1 MGCKPCRALTP
12 CLTRSLAAST
22 ARTNEEHRD
31 HAMPFEEILDQAI
44 DLLRRRGRVTYR
56 TLQFQFDLDDERLK
70 ALVEALIEAEQ
81 LAADEAGKV
90 LVWTPRAPE
99 PLRTAPS
106 TLVRDVLVLLL
117 ACVAGAVDALSYMGL
132 GQVLTANMTGNT
144 VLLGLALGQA
154 ETSAAVRSSI
164 ALAGFLVGASL
175 GASVTSRGPLGSM
188 GSPAVIVTLGVE
200 WCLLVAL
207 GIGWHQSSDLDQS
220 QAMQAALVMLS
231 ALAMGLQS
239 AVGRHLNIPG
249 IATTYITGT
258 LVSLSA
264 HVVTRARSAQAFPMG
279 PVPLPPTAD
288 AVASRPI
295 LGLLAATWMIYIG
308 GAATAAMSLTFSGP
322 FLALALPVTILGAVI
337 LTAVSYFRR

>member
-1 MGCKPCRALTP
+1 
-12 CLTRSLAAST
+12 
-22 ARTNEEHRD
+22 
-31 HAMPFEEILDQAI
+31 MPFEEILDQAI
-44 DLLRRRGRVTYR
+44 AMLRRRRRVTYR
-56 TLQFQFDLDDERLK
+56 TLLFQFDLDDEQLK

-81 LAADEAGKV
+81 LAVDEAGKV
-90 LVWTPRAPE
+90 LVWMPRAPE
-99 PLRTAPS
+99 PPTTATS
-106 TLVRDVLVLLL
+106 MLVRDVLVLLL

-154 ETSAAVRSSI
+154 ETRAAARSSI
-164 ALAGFLVGASL
+164 ALVGFLLGASL
-175 GASVTSRGPLGSM
+175 GASMTSRGQPGSM
-188 GSPAVIVTLGVE
+188 GSPMVIVTLGIE

-207 GIGWHQSSDLDQS
+207 GIGWYQSSDLDQN
-220 QAMQAALVMLS
+220 QALQAALIMLS

-264 HVVTRARSAQAFPMG
+264 LVVARARTVQALPPG
-279 PVPLPPTAD
+279 PVQLPPTAG
-288 AVASRPI
+288 AVPSRPS

-308 GAATAAMSLTFSGP
+308 GAAAAAMSLTFLGP

-337 LTAVSYFRR
+337 LTTVSYFRW

>member
-1 MGCKPCRALTP
+1 
-12 CLTRSLAAST
+12 
-22 ARTNEEHRD
+22 
-31 HAMPFEEILDQAI
+31 
-44 DLLRRRGRVTYR
+44 
-56 TLQFQFDLDDERLK
+56 
-70 ALVEALIEAEQ
+70 
-81 LAADEAGKV
+81 
-90 LVWTPRAPE
+90 
-99 PLRTAPS
+99 
-106 TLVRDVLVLLL
+106 
-117 ACVAGAVDALSYMGL
+117 VAGAVDALSYMGL

-207 GIGWHQSSDLDQS
+207 GIGWHLSSDLDQS

>member
-1 MGCKPCRALTP
+1 
-12 CLTRSLAAST
+12 
-22 ARTNEEHRD
+22 
-31 HAMPFEEILDQAI
+31 MPFEEILDQAI
-44 DLLRRRGRVTYR
+44 AMLRRRGRVTYR
-56 TLQFQFDLDDERLK
+56 TLQLQFDLDDEHLK
-70 ALVEALIEAEQ
+70 ALVEALVEAEQ
-81 LAADEAGKV
+81 VAADEAGKV

-99 PLRTAPS
+99 PPTTATS

-117 ACVAGAVDALSYMGL
+117 ACVAGAVDALGYMGL

-154 ETSAAVRSSI
+154 ETRAAVRSSI
-164 ALAGFLVGASL
+164 ALVGFLVGASL
-175 GASVTSRGPLGSM
+175 GASMTSRGQPGSM
-188 GSPAVIVTLGVE
+188 GSPAVMVTLGIE
-200 WCLLVAL
+200 WCLLAAL
-207 GIGWHQSSDLDQS
+207 GIGWYLSRDLDQN

-264 HVVTRARSAQAFPMG
+264 HVVTRARTVQALPPG
-279 PVPLPPTAD
+279 PVQLPPTAG
-288 AVASRPI
+288 AVPPRAS

-308 GAATAAMSLTFSGP
+308 GAAAAAMSLTFFGP
-322 FLALALPVTILGAVI
+322 FLALALPITFLGAVI
-337 LTAVSYFRR
+337 LTTVSSSRW